1 MGKDTYYFSHDY
13 NSRNDSKI
21 KKLLSKHGYLGYG
34 IFWAIIE
41 DLYNNANVLQLDYDT
56 IAFDLRTDKNLVK
69 NIINDF
75 DLFII
80 DGDNFGSLSIQNRI
94 EERNLKSIK
103 SRESANKRWNKDK
116 NNTNALPSNYEPNA
130 IKESIV
136 KENKEKETNEIKEKI
151 EERKLKFADTL
162 KIYIDKFGRE
172 VLLEFYA
179 YWTEPNKSNTKF
191 RQELEKTWDLERRL
205 TTWIKNDKNFNKKND
220 GTGKQTNSDRNKSDL
235 IDLVEMAR
243 ANLKGFEMPNS

>member
-1 MGKDTYYFSHDY
+1 MSKDTYYFSHDY

-41 DLYNNANVLQLDYDT
+41 DLYNNTNVLQLDYDT
-56 IAFDLRTDKNLVK
+56 ISFDLRADKNLVIS
-69 NIINDF
+69 IINDF

-94 EERNLKSIK
+94 NERNSKSVK
-103 SRESANKRWNKDK
+103 ARESVNKRWEKAK
-116 NNTNALPSNYEPNA
+116 NNTNVLPTNYDTNT

-136 KENKEKETNEIKEKI
+136 NENKVKDIKEDI
-151 EERKLKFADTL
+151 EKRKLKFADTL
-162 KIYIDKFGRE
+162 KNHIDIYERKM
-172 VLLEFYA
+172 LLEFYA

-205 TTWIKNDKNFNKKND
+205 TIWSKNDKNFNKNNN
-220 GTGKQTNSDRNKSDL
+220 GTVKQTSKIEKSLEELKEGSEL
-235 IDLVEMAR
+235 IKKICNAD
-243 ANLKGFEMPNS
+243 NQTG